1 MTIAQTAGRRP
12 GGMGR
17 KQRRMILIAAAGA
30 VLVLAVGLILIALS
44 DRITFFNSPTD
55 ILESPPGP
63 NDRVR
68 LGGLVALDSVVRADD
83 GLITF
88 DVTDGPSVI
97 TVTYRGIV
105 PDLFREGQ
113 GVITEGTLGPNG
125 VFNAD
130 TVLAKHDE
138 AYMPAE
144 VVDALKAQGEWY
156 GDEAM
161 PAAQAIPAAV
171 E

>member
-1 MTIAQTAGRRP
+1 MT
-12 GGMGR
+12 R
-17 KQRRMILIAAAGA
+17 KQRRMVLIASAGV
-30 VLVLAVGLILIALS
+30 VLVVAVGLILFALQ
-44 DRITFFNSPTD
+44 DRLTFFNSPTD
-55 ILESPPGP
+55 MLESPPAP
-63 NDRVR
+63 TDRVR
-68 LGGLVALDSVVRADD
+68 LGGLVALDSVVAGDNGR
-83 GLITF
+83 ITF
-88 DVTDGPSVI
+88 DVTDGPSTI
-97 TVTYRGIV
+97 TVTYQGIV

-113 GVITEGTLGPNG
+113 GVITEGTLDPNG

-144 VVDALKAQGEWY
+144 VVDALKEQGEWY

-161 PAAQAIPAAV
+161 PAAEAVPAA